1 MRVRPDAPH
10 AAAVWFGAAL
20 VAAVMLWY
28 YATAFLAPR
37 ADEGGGAL
45 MDLLVDPRTLS
56 GVQRREQTHCRARAR
71 RRLWELTALQRM
83 RALMLRDGA
92 VWTVVAGEALS
103 VAPGAQPSYYLRDR
117 GPVTD
122 GAGTAGGAGAVAV
135 PAGMTLRAN
144 ASVDPSALSPKADAV
159 MRFATVAAARAA
171 LPADTDTERHYIFVT
186 GLAADPSAYV
196 VRVVRGAPNDGLVAV
211 SGRASAVLLQSPP
224 PAAAAP

>member
-1 MRVRPDAPH
+1 MPVRPDAPH
-10 AAAVWFGAAL
+10 AAAAWFAAAL
-20 VAAVMLWY
+20 VAVVVLWY
-28 YATAFLAPR
+28 YATTFLAPR

-56 GVQRREQTHCRARAR
+56 GVQRREQSHCRARAR
-71 RRLWELTALQRM
+71 RRLWELTAVQRM

-103 VAPGAQPSYYLRDR
+103 VAPGTQPSYYLRDR

-122 GAGTAGGAGAVAV
+122 GAGTAAVAV

-159 MRFATVAAARAA
+159 LRYASVAAARAA
-171 LPADTDTERHYIFVT
+171 LPADTDAERHYIFVT

-224 PAAAAP
+224 ATTAP